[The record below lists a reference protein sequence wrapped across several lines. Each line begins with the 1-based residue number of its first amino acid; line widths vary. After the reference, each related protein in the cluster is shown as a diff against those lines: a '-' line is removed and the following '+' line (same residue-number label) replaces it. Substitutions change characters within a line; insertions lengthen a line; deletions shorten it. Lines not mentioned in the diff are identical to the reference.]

1 MLVNFRVDN
10 FLSFNE
16 ISTFTMTLGK
26 SKLHQRNIIKR
37 DPINLLKF
45 AALYGAN
52 ASGKSNFVDSIK
64 FARKFIVD
72 GIPNHPISGLYNRNH
87 ENNKYRDSS
96 FEFELVISGKI
107 YSYGFSINLNEARVS
122 KEWLYDITDS
132 ETEIFT
138 RSNELNINYD
148 YMKFTEV
155 DKNRL
160 AVYAEDMLGDNNSLF
175 LTVINKEKKAL
186 VSENGDRILNKLY
199 DWFMNVL
206 EVISPDDTTE
216 EFGMTY
222 HDEEYLNLLA
232 NYLKNSDTGI
242 NKVILEETSESLK
255 GIPRVIEKSI
265 RDKVRSDFEKS
276 NKKHMR
282 ALMRTPESLYIF
294 NNKDGEITTSE
305 LKFIHVDNNIK
316 YTFSEESDGTIRLV
330 ELFSVLNNLKEK
342 VFVIDELDRSLHPL
356 LTHDFI
362 KKFLSSDAIDQLIIS
377 THEDRLLD
385 LSLLRR
391 DEIWFVS
398 KDESGDSSLYS
409 LEEYKERFDKNI
421 MNAYLDGRYGAIPD
435 IVNKFPEILVK
446 NRVMEDD

>member
-1 MLVNFRVDN
+1 M
-10 FLSFNE
+10 
-16 ISTFTMTLGK
+16 
-26 SKLHQRNIIKR
+26 
-37 DPINLLKF
+37 
-45 AALYGAN
+45 
-52 ASGKSNFVDSIK
+52 
-64 FARKFIVD
+64 
-72 GIPNHPISGLYNRNH
+72 
-87 ENNKYRDSS
+87 
-96 FEFELVISGKI
+96 
-107 YSYGFSINLNEARVS
+107 NEARVS

-305 LKFIHVDNNIK
+305 LKFIHGDNNIK

-446 NRVMEDD
+446 NIVMEDD